1 MTMYA
6 APQKASSHSTQNC
19 QLKQVIRS
27 AIVTEDY
34 DEAPQEDYSTPEP
47 FEPVLDFPEEDQGD
61 LWPDDQEEEQSYGA
75 TPFTTF
81 RMLSV
86 VRIRKVNVYK
96 SPILSLSFNGITVHV
111 DVDTR
116 ATSSCMSF
124 KMASKLG
131 LNVQATN
138 HTAVQVDGGTPLQA
152 IGKVHTTF
160 YRGNKPLTFSGLVI
174 ETMSVDILGGG
185 NFITENDLS
194 LRPKKKLISIGD
206 HATVMAT
213 SPTILQMDQLD
224 FRKRLVATQRSLSVV
239 PGDPIQMRVPF
250 DMPANCH
257 IAVQPNYQQAKDF
270 MEPQLIE
277 VRNGMFTI
285 FNESNDILKV
295 KKNCQLVNVKQ
306 AYDWFTF
313 NSKLPPKLP
322 PVERR
327 TYKEV
332 IKEMNLDDAKN
343 LDKATLDFLQ
353 SVVKENLDVFQPD
366 FPGYNQIF
374 GPLHGSLILR
384 QMPDLLLQKFA
395 CPPTLHTA
403 NTSYLSCF

>member
-1 MTMYA
+1 
-6 APQKASSHSTQNC
+6 
-19 QLKQVIRS
+19 
-27 AIVTEDY
+27 
-34 DEAPQEDYSTPEP
+34 
-47 FEPVLDFPEEDQGD
+47 
-61 LWPDDQEEEQSYGA
+61 
-75 TPFTTF
+75 
-81 RMLSV
+81 
-86 VRIRKVNVYK
+86 
-96 SPILSLSFNGITVHV
+96 
-111 DVDTR
+111 
-116 ATSSCMSF
+116 
-124 KMASKLG
+124 
-131 LNVQATN
+131 
-138 HTAVQVDGGTPLQA
+138 
-152 IGKVHTTF
+152 
-160 YRGNKPLTFSGLVI
+160 
-174 ETMSVDILGGG
+174 
-185 NFITENDLS
+185 
-194 LRPKKKLISIGD
+194 
-206 HATVMAT
+206 
-213 SPTILQMDQLD
+213 
-224 FRKRLVATQRSLSVV
+224 
-239 PGDPIQMRVPF
+239 
-250 DMPANCH
+250 
-257 IAVQPNYQQAKDF
+257 
-270 MEPQLIE
+270 
-277 VRNGMFTI
+277 MFTI